1 MDALAWATWVL
12 VTATLGIAVAALFAL
27 RSLGESKRDRHV
39 QLIAELG
46 RRWDE
51 EKLAEVRTKPLAF
64 DNVQLCEEI
73 TGCLASPE
81 GSDLYVLLRVPN
93 FFEDIALM
101 VESGGVDEELV
112 NRAFRDLTLDQWEY
126 WEKAIAAMRKLP

>member
-1 MDALAWATWVL
+1 
-12 VTATLGIAVAALFAL
+12 
-27 RSLGESKRDRHV
+27 V

-51 EKLAEVRTKPLAF
+51 EKLAEARTKLLAF
-64 DNVQLCEEI
+64 DDVQLCEEI

-93 FFEDIALM
+93 FFEDLALM

-112 NRAFRDLTLDQWEY
+112 NRAFRDLTLGQWEY
-126 WEKAIAAMRKLP
+126 WEKAIVAMRESPRIGAGSYSQFERLATQLKERYPE